1 MTCTRFLERSSQVYF
16 LDKSCSR
23 TSQFPVRIKSMGIR
37 LLVYVV
43 GKLVEKENYG
53 GLDLDVMI
61 ILK

>member
-1 MTCTRFLERSSQVYF
+1 
-16 LDKSCSR
+16 
-23 TSQFPVRIKSMGIR
+23 MGIR